1 MNPETLGVI
10 QLLVLTLAIFIG
22 FPTAF
27 TLLGLGLV
35 FGTLGIGWGPELFN
49 LMAIRTFQ
57 VMTNDVLISIVL
69 FVFMGYVLERSGVMD
84 RLFHA
89 ILVASGPLPGSLALA
104 TVITCTIFAM
114 ATGIIGASVTIM
126 GLLAL
131 PPMLRLRYDK
141 RLATGSVAAGGTLG
155 ILIPPSVLLILYAAN
170 AGISIVKLYLAAFI
184 PGFLLA
190 GLYVLY
196 ILVRALLRPDLSPPL
211 PKEERNYT
219 VPQILGM
226 LATGVLPISL
236 LILAVLGS
244 IVAGLAAPTEAA
256 AMGAL
261 GALALSAAYRRLTW
275 QALRE
280 SVYHSLR
287 TSSTVLFLFVG
298 SNIFSAV
305 FARLGG
311 FAGHRTVHY
320 RPRTHRAPV
329 PVADADRSVPPGLA
343 PGVDGDHH
351 HLHAALLAAGP
362 GVRDRPHLAGR
373 TGGGEPPDRLSE
385 PAGGHGR
392 LLHQGGGP
400 AGRPP
405 VRHLVGD
412 DALPGSAAGGV
423 AARVLLP
430 ATGPVAAQRPDPVA
444 VGYCPPT
451 SPCTSTGSRTGT
463 GPCAAGRAGASRRN
477 TAACSGGTTLM

>member
-190 GLYVLY
+190 GLYVIY

-219 VPQILGM
+219 VPQIFGM

-261 GALALSAAYRRLTW
+261 GALVLSAAYRRLSW

-311 FAGHRTVHY
+311 SRVIEQFITGLGLTGPQFLWLMLIVVFLLGWPLEWTEIIIIFMPLFWPLAQGYGIDPIWLGILVAVNLQTAFLS
-320 RPRTHRAPV
+320 P
-329 PVADADRSVPPGLA
+329 PVAMAAFYIKGVAPPG
-343 PGVDGDHH
+343 
-351 HLHAALLAAGP
+351 
-362 GVRDRPHLAGR
+362 
-373 TGGGEPPDRLSE
+373 
-385 PAGGHGR
+385 
-392 LLHQGGGP
+392 
-400 AGRPP
+400 
-405 VRHLVGD
+405 
-412 DALPGSAAGGV
+412 
-423 AARVLLP
+423 VLLSDIWWGMMP
-430 ATGPVAAQRPDPVA
+430 FLGLHVLA
-444 VGYCPPT
+444 VLLVYFFPQLALWLP
-451 SPCTSTGSRTGT
+451 SV
-463 GPCAAGRAGASRRN
+463 
-477 TAACSGGTTLM
+477 LIQ